1 MVKTEIVQQEQIKKQ
16 SQFREILKRLV
27 RNKTAT
33 VGMCIFLT
41 IAVISL
47 LAPVLAPHDFAE
59 MDLSNAFA
67 KPSKDHL
74 LGTDEYGRDYLSRI
88 LYGGR
93 FSLGL
98 GLCAQLFSLFFG
110 VVLGCFAG
118 YYGGK
123 VDSIIMRICD
133 VWQSIPGILFTIILC
148 AALGTGWINTV
159 IAMGLGGVP
168 GNCRMIR
175 AQLLSLREREFI
187 EAEHAINCPSGKI
200 MFKHLLPNAI
210 SPLIVSSTMGIG
222 NTINGAAGLAY
233 LGLGVQPPTPE
244 WGALISAARAYIRY
258 YPYLILYPGL
268 MLAITILSLNMFGD
282 GLRDAM
288 DPKLK
293 N

>member
-1 MVKTEIVQQEQIKKQ
+1 MLNSEKEQQGRGKKQ
-16 SQFREILKRLV
+16 SQLREVLKRLMK
-27 RNKTAT
+27 NKTAA
-33 VGMCIFLT
+33 VGMVIFLI
-41 IAVISL
+41 IALASV
-47 LAPVLAPHDFAE
+47 LAPVLAPYDYAQMNLDETFQT
-59 MDLSNAFA
+59 
-67 KPSKDHL
+67 PSREHL

-110 VVLGCFAG
+110 VILGCFAG

-123 VDSIIMRICD
+123 TDNLIMRICD

-159 IAMGLGGVP
+159 IAMGLGGIP

-200 MFKHLLPNAI
+200 MFRHLLPNAI

-244 WGALISAARAYIRY
+244 WGALISAARAQIRY